1 MVLHFW
7 QSTSMTG
14 AGGSGKFLIASA
26 RQKGAVEEVNFHI
39 RKSKGFMNKFM
50 NLELGG
56 DGSSGGT
63 VGGGVESVE
72 TALHFI
78 YSREFWRMAVFW
90 TISLVASY
98 LHLFFQRIFSQ
109 SSNAYPHSLPPK
121 SMLRRPVCIVT
132 GATSGLGAAA
142 AYGLSRKGF
151 FVVLVGRSSKLLY
164 KTVERIKAQNRDAQ
178 LKAFDVDLS
187 SFQSILKFRVSLE
200 KWLLDSDMHSSI
212 QLLVN
217 NAGILATSHRTTADG
232 YDQMMATNYMGAFS
246 LTKFL
251 LPLIRNSPVG
261 SRIVNVTSFTHR
273 SATVCHL
280 FNKGDYAIR
289 WLTRKLFL
297 EGASGLQNNI
307 HMLISIST
315 PSQLQL
321 MDKPC
326 QVSVNAADPG
336 AVETNLMREVPSC
349 LSRLAFR
356 ILKLLG
362 LLQSPDIG
370 ACSILDAA
378 LAPPEISGEYFFG
391 GKGRTL
397 NSSKLS
403 YSVDLAEKLWTT
415 SCDLFE
421 ELQLAS
427 MEKER

>member
-1 MVLHFW
+1 MPTPTPFPQKVCLGDLFALLLVQHLVWVLLLLMAS
-7 QSTSMTG
+7 Q
-14 AGGSGKFLIASA
+14 GKAFL
-26 RQKGAVEEVNFHI
+26 
-39 RKSKGFMNKFM
+39 
-50 NLELGG
+50 
-56 DGSSGGT
+56 
-63 VGGGVESVE
+63 
-72 TALHFI
+72 
-78 YSREFWRMAVFW
+78 
-90 TISLVASY
+90 
-98 LHLFFQRIFSQ
+98 LF
-109 SSNAYPHSLPPK
+109 L
-121 SMLRRPVCIVT
+121 
-132 GATSGLGAAA
+132 
-142 AYGLSRKGF
+142 
-151 FVVLVGRSSKLLY
+151 
-164 KTVERIKAQNRDAQ
+164 TVERIKAQNRDAQ

-273 SATVCHL
+273 SVFNMQVDKETVSGRCFWTPKQYPYAHIYQYSKLCILL
-280 FNKGDYAIR
+280 FSYQ
-289 WLTRKLFL
+289 LH
-297 EGASGLQNNI
+297 Q
-307 HMLISIST
+307 
-315 PSQLQL
+315 QLQL